1 MSKFV
6 ILHNFV
12 FNVRIKTKYL
22 SFIYGQIVPCFV
34 QTEKYAH
41 L

>member
-6 ILHNFV
+6 ILHIFV
-12 FNVRIKTKYL
+12 LKSRIKAEYL
-22 SFIYGQIVPCFV
+22 SFAYGQMVPCFV
-34 QTEKYAH
+34 QTEKNAH